1 MSGIHA
7 IIACLMAAVL
17 VGCASEGFQV
27 STITQSV
34 AYRDHV
40 DASTILRAVPPN
52 CAVLPALTPTTS
64 GGLSPLVDTTCLVA
78 LRAVAPDGT
87 ALSAAESIER
97 MNQAGIAGTWQSLA
111 KDYAAS
117 GVMDRERLS
126 RIGKAI
132 GVKHLVVPMLGY
144 INSNAEQQI
153 QPLGIT
159 IAVTAWVSVWTS
171 IQVWDAER
179 GALEWASSA
188 SCTIAT
194 EVLAASGAPIHQALR
209 SAFGRMFDDLM
220 LNRKGSVLRETIT
233 SESMRASMAGETGVP
248 PAPGTSTDVP

>member
-1 MSGIHA
+1 MRAIHTIVACLTVA
-7 IIACLMAAVL
+7 IIG
-17 VGCASEGFQV
+17 GCASEGFQV

-34 AYRDHV
+34 AYHDHL
-40 DASTILRAVPPN
+40 DASTILRAVPPD

-64 GGLSPLVDTTCLVA
+64 GGLSPLVDTTFLLA

-87 ALSAAESIER
+87 TLPSAESIER
-97 MNQAGIAGTWQSLA
+97 MNRAGIADVWQSLA

-126 RIGKAI
+126 KIGKAI
-132 GVKHLVVPMLGY
+132 GVQHLIIPMLGY
-144 INSNAEQQI
+144 IDSNAEQQL

-171 IQVWDAER
+171 IQVWDADR
-179 GALEWASSA
+179 GTLEWASSA

-220 LNRKGSVLRETIT
+220 LNRRGSLFRETIT
-233 SESMRASMAGETGVP
+233 SESMQDSMAGDAGATPVPGRSTGSP
-248 PAPGTSTDVP
+248 